1 MHYYIITQYMHIF
14 WFFHIFQNN
23 PQKHDIRLTDASISF
38 AFTPLHIYYKYYF
51 YYFQGQKIK
60 DTCFIS

>member
-1 MHYYIITQYMHIF
+1 MHIV

-38 AFTPLHIYYKYYF
+38 TFIHLHIYYF
-51 YYFQGQKIK
+51 YYFQGQIIK